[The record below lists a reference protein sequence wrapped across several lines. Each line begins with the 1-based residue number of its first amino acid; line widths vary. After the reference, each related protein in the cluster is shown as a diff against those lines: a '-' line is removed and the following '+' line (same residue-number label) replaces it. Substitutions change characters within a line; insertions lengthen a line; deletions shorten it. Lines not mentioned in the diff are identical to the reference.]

1 MGVANTNWV
10 IQSAYRVENHG
21 QRGTFGCINRD
32 AQPITVTFAGQSGSE
47 TIVLAEAG
55 DAVTFGLLNVD
66 HVEITAPS
74 YPATIALKLTT
85 SDIVLDAASIAG
97 SVPSVPAASALG
109 FAHDP
114 LVTVVT
120 VGATAVPLPAVARP
134 GRLAMLIQN
143 PSDGADTVW
152 LGGAAVTAD
161 EAATGGFQLA
171 VGDRLAVD
179 QGAGLYYGISNG
191 AGRVVIVTEYA

>member
-10 IQSAYRVENHG
+10 LQSAYTVENHG

-47 TIVLAEAG
+47 TIVLAAAG
-55 DAVTFGLLNVD
+55 DAVTFALLGVD

-74 YPATIALKLTT
+74 YPATVALKITT
-85 SDIVLDAASIAG
+85 SDIVLDAAPILG
-97 SVPSVPAASALG
+97 VVPTVPAASAIG
-109 FAHDP
+109 FANDP

-120 VGATAVPLPAVARP
+120 VGATAVPLPATARA

-143 PSDGADTVW
+143 PSDGAGTLW
-152 LGGAAVTAD
+152 IGGAGVTAD
-161 EAATGGFQLA
+161 EATTGGFQLA

-179 QGAGLYYGISNG
+179 QGAGLYYAISDG
-191 AGRVVIVTEYA
+191 AGRVAVVTEYA